1 MRTAISWKK
10 VLRNEARKERWGPT
24 AEAQKLRLS
33 PLSTLKDFEQAVMQS
48 QLYF

>member
-1 MRTAISWKK
+1 MRTGISWKK
-10 VLRNEARKERWGPT
+10 VLRNEAKKERWGPT

-33 PLSTLKDFEQAVMQS
+33 PRSTLDFEQVVMGS